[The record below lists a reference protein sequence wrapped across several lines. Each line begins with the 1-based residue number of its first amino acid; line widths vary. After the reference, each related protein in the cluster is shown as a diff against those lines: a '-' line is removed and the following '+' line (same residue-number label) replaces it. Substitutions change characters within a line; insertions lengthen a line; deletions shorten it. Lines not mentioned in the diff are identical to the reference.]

1 MRFLKIFVAIFL
13 ISMAI
18 GPLQG
23 IEIKAEDSPV
33 TNSHISRINDLFR
46 QNNVPKGFVVLDR
59 YGRLELKG
67 EYSDERE
74 VDRAFSLAQTVVGAK
89 WVSPVTPEEIKVKAW
104 EKSFSDLFKRAN
116 VLTPATRG
124 DEPPG
129 PIRNRYALIVGI
141 GKFIHEKQGISPLE
155 FTVKDATNFYQ
166 FLIDPKRGGF
176 PKNNVIFLTD
186 QNATRNNIAKAF
198 DQISSLAQP
207 DDLVTIYMSTHGT
220 PPDKF
225 GGVHIVTYDTKTQ
238 PREEVW
244 YTSITD
250 AMLKDFI
257 ENLKAKRLVMILDIC
272 FSNGAFKNIPG
283 FLPPGGKSIGV
294 TNESEGYSVSKKQ
307 AKRILGAKDIIVE
320 EPTYAKNEP
329 SGSKGLDDG
338 WGKVLIS
345 ASSENEKSWESYKF
359 HNSIFTYHFI
369 KGLTQNNG
377 DIRDAFYYSKPLVN
391 ADAIKE
397 WRDEGCT
404 GQHPQVSATNKDWD
418 MRLSQARA
426 R

>member
-1 MRFLKIFVAIFL
+1 MRFLKIITAVFL
-13 ISMAI
+13 ISIVI
-18 GPLQG
+18 GPFQG

-74 VDRAFSLAQTVVGAK
+74 VDRAFSLAQTVVGIK

-116 VLTPATRG
+116 VLTPPTRG

-129 PIRNRYALIVGI
+129 PIRNRYALVIGI
-141 GKFIHEKQGISPLE
+141 GKFIHENQGISPLE

-166 FLIDPKRGGF
+166 FLIDPRRGGF
-176 PKNNVIFLTD
+176 PKNNVTFLTN
-186 QNATRNNIAKAF
+186 QSATRNNVVNALNQIRNMAKA
-198 DQISSLAQP
+198 

-225 GGVHIVTYDTKTQ
+225 GGVHIVTYDTKTK
-238 PREEVW
+238 PREDVW
-244 YTSITD
+244 YTSVTD
-250 AMLKDFI
+250 AILKDFI

-272 FSNGAFKNIPG
+272 FSNGAFRNIPG

-294 TNESEGYSVSKKQ
+294 TDESEGYSISKKQ
-307 AKRILGAKDIIVE
+307 AKKILGSKDIIVE
-320 EPTYAKNEP
+320 ESYQPRREPAGAK
-329 SGSKGLDDG
+329 GFDDG

-345 ASSENEKSWESYKF
+345 ASSENEKSWESYRYR
-359 HNSIFTYHFI
+359 NSIFTYHFMNGLNQHNGNI
-369 KGLTQNNG
+369 K
-377 DIRDAFYYSKPLVN
+377 DAFFYAKPLVN
-391 ADAIKE
+391 SDAIKE
-397 WRDEGCT
+397 WRDEGCN
-404 GQHPQVSATNKDWD
+404 GQHPQVIATNSDWD
-418 MRLSQARA
+418 MRLSQVRT

>member
-1 MRFLKIFVAIFL
+1 MRFVKIFIVIFL

-46 QNNVPKGFVVLDR
+46 QNSVPKGFVVLDR

-116 VLTPATRG
+116 VLTPPTRG

-129 PIRNRYALIVGI
+129 PIHNRYALIVGI
-141 GKFIHEKQGISPLE
+141 GKFIHEKQGISALE

-186 QNATRNNIAKAF
+186 QNATRNNIVKAF
-198 DQISSLAQP
+198 NQISSLAQP

-238 PREEVW
+238 PREDVW

-250 AMLKDFI
+250 VMLKDFI

-320 EPTYAKNEP
+320 EPTYAKKEP
-329 SGSKGLDDG
+329 SGSKGLEDG

-369 KGLTQNNG
+369 RGLTQNNG
-377 DIRDAFYYSKPLVN
+377 NIRDAFYYSRPLVN
-391 ADAIKE
+391 DDAIKE
-397 WRDEGCT
+397 WREEGCT
-404 GQHPQVSATNKDWD
+404 GQHPQITATNSDWN
-418 MRLSQARA
+418 MRLSQVRA